1 MRKLWKRL
9 RQLVQRRRFEAEL
22 ADELRIHREM
32 AEDAARRGGAAPDE
46 ARRQSAR
53 AFGGEA
59 LALEDSRAVWRFAW
73 LDSLAQDIR
82 YALRG
87 FRKSPGFALTV
98 IGTLAL
104 GLGTLATSFSVFN
117 ALVLRPYAV
126 REPYSLYQF
135 AGWGQTRGQVA
146 YSLSTWREFTEFR
159 RQNVAFSEVLG
170 YQKWD
175 GAMAGKDASV
185 QAVTG
190 NYFKMLGGGICMGR
204 PILESDDRPGN
215 NVAVASYA
223 AWKRRLGGDPGAIAT
238 KLYLRGK
245 PVEVV
250 GVACPEFNG
259 LEERR
264 VDFWVSLAMARSTA
278 DNADIFGSEA
288 QLLMQTVGRLKP
300 GVTPEGA
307 EASLLAYGRQMSPT
321 WQRIDTNAR
330 TGVTTHRPYKG
341 KPPRT
346 VTLWQRAT
354 VMPLDKDSIG
364 GFLPMFAA
372 FGLILLIACANV
384 SNMMLARGLA
394 RQREIGIRI
403 SLGAGR
409 ARMIRQ
415 FLTESLLLAIPAA
428 FAAFAVAH
436 GTIEVAAWI
445 QMNVLHA
452 DKRWTLGLWN
462 AAPDARVLAFLLAT
476 AGLATLG
483 FGLVPAIQTSR
494 SRLVEANRGEFG
506 AGFRPARLRS
516 ALVVLQVMV
525 CALLLISAGVALRSE
540 QRLARQDF
548 AADARGVFAVS
559 LNGADEK
566 FRQPVM
572 DRLLSLSGTAA
583 LGVCSGWHGA
593 FPLTGRVASGNG
605 DFLVRLNRVSPEYF
619 DVDGIAVRGRTFS
632 TAEAEAEAPLVIV
645 SETAARLLWPHGNAL
660 GQTLDLK
667 DDRAFDLWENVPAK
681 PFHSALVI
689 GVARDSLPDLGAS
702 LTAGA
707 PTRALVYF
715 PMGLKTKTFFP
726 TVVVRMRGAPESARR
741 AVEQAVESLAPDQAW
756 IASEQEQLDRFFYP
770 FRALASISGCLGV
783 LALLLTVSGVFG
795 VSSYAVTQRRKEF
808 GIRIALGAGAA
819 RVTGLALRQS
829 LRLAALGAALGVLA
843 ALAVARVIAH
853 NMTQMDLFDTA
864 GYAGGVLVVMAAAV
878 AAAWVPARRAVR
890 ADPAVTLRCD

>member
-1 MRKLWKRL
+1 MKRLWKRL
-9 RQLVQRRRFEAEL
+9 RQTIRRRRFEADL
-22 ADELRIHREM
+22 ADEVRIHREM
-32 AEDAARRGGAAPDE
+32 AEDAARNAGATDEE
-46 ARRQSAR
+46 ARRESAR

-59 LALEDSRAVWRFAW
+59 LTLEDSRAVWRFGW

-104 GLGTLATSFSVFN
+104 GMGTLATSFSVFN
-117 ALVLRPYAV
+117 AMVLRPYAV
-126 REPYSLYQF
+126 RDPYSLYAF
-135 AGWGQTRGQVA
+135 GGWGQTKGQPMHL
-146 YSLSTWREFTEFR
+146 LSTWREFTDFR
-159 RQNVAFSEVLG
+159 RQNAAFSEVLG
-170 YQKWD
+170 YQNWA
-175 GAMAGKDASV
+175 GAMAGKDAFV

-190 NYFKMLGGGICMGR
+190 NYFNMLGGCISMGR
-204 PILESDDRPGN
+204 PILESDDGPGN
-215 NVAVASYA
+215 NVTVASYA
-223 AWKRRLGGDPGAIAT
+223 AWKRRLGGDPNAVGT
-238 KLYLRGK
+238 KLYLHGR

-264 VDFWVSLAMARSTA
+264 VDFWVSMALASSFGE
-278 DNADIFGSEA
+278 NADIFSSEA
-288 QLLMQTVGRLKP
+288 ETTLTVVGRLKP

-321 WQRIDTNAR
+321 WQRLLTDAR
-330 TGVTTHRPYKG
+330 TGVTTRVPYRG
-341 KPPRT
+341 KSPRA
-346 VTLWQRAT
+346 VTLRQSAN
-354 VMPLDKDSIG
+354 VMPLDRDSIG

-409 ARMIRQ
+409 ARMVRQ
-415 FLTESLLLAIPAA
+415 LLTESLLLAIPAA
-428 FAAFAVAH
+428 FAAFAVAY

-445 QMNVLHA
+445 QLNVLHA

-462 AAPDARVLAFLLAT
+462 AAPDLRVLAFLLAT
-476 AGLATLG
+476 ASIATLV

-494 SRLVEANRGEFG
+494 SRLVEANRGEFDNDY
-506 AGFRPARLRS
+506 RPARLRS

-548 AADARGVFAVS
+548 AADARGIFTVQ
-559 LNGADEK
+559 LNPFADEK
-566 FRQPVM
+566 FRQPVVE
-572 DRLLSLSGTAA
+572 RLLSLSRTAA
-583 LGVCSGWHGA
+583 LGVCYGGMEGQN
-593 FPLTGRVASGNG
+593 LGRVASENG
-605 DFLVRLNRVSPEYF
+605 DLLTPLSRVSPESF
-619 DVDGIAVRGRTFS
+619 DVYGIAVRGRNFS
-632 TAEAEAEAPLVIV
+632 TAEAEAEAPLAIV

-660 GQTLDLK
+660 GQTLNLK
-667 DDRAFDLWENVPAK
+667 DDWTFYLGQIPAK
-681 PFHSALVI
+681 PIHSVLVI
-689 GVARDSLPDLGAS
+689 GVAQDSIYNLFGS
-702 LTAGA
+702 FNGRA
-707 PTRALVYF
+707 PTRARVYF
-715 PMGLKTKTFFP
+715 PMGLKIKSAFP

-741 AVEQAVESLAPDQAW
+741 AVEQAVEAVAPDQAT
-756 IASEQEQLDRFFYP
+756 ISSEQDILDRHFYP
-770 FRALASISGCLGV
+770 MRALASISGCLGV

-808 GIRIALGAGAA
+808 GIRIALGAGEAGIM
-819 RVTGLALRQS
+819 GLALRQS
-829 LRLAALGAALGVLA
+829 LRLAAAGAALGTLA
-843 ALAVARVIAH
+843 ALAVARVMAH
-853 NMTQMDLFDTA
+853 NMTQMDLFDSA

-878 AAAWVPARRAVR
+878 VAAWVPARRAVKV
-890 ADPAVTLRCD
+890 DPMVALRCD